1 MNKPIPMIHDIPLES
16 FPAETAEEILRE
28 GRASP
33 LFHVLLAR
41 LRDRAEGSVLEASG
55 RSYEGLPG
63 VDYQLGAA
71 AALREFALECWETA
85 QSGDA
90 EDGKEEE

>member
-1 MNKPIPMIHDIPLES
+1 MIHDIPLETY
-16 FPAETAEEILRE
+16 PEADADEILRS

-55 RSYEGLPG
+55 LSYQGAPG

-71 AALREFALECWETA
+71 AGLREFALECWETA
-85 QSGDA
+85 QSGDE
-90 EDGKEEE
+90 EDGKEEG